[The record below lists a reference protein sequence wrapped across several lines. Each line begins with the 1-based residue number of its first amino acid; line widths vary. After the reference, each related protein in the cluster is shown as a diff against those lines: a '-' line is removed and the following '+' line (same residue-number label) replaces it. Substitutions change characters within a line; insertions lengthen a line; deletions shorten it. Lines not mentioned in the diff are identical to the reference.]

1 MISKGKMSCP
11 ARSFTW
17 WNEAR
22 PTLMQTYCDWKSQF
36 FFGPLLSGYIGMIL
50 LRNLQKSLI
59 KKKPSQNSM
68 ATLVPTHQNL
78 WRKGKTHHF
87 YAWFFTNKPE
97 NSWERCVKSS
107 SWASTPPRWQ
117 IRNHQLPGRI
127 RHWKI
132 DLLGKNIMFLKGSK
146 KWNHSRCILCMV

>member
-1 MISKGKMSCP
+1 MPCAI
-11 ARSFTW
+11 FH
-17 WNEAR
+17 
-22 PTLMQTYCDWKSQF
+22 LMKWSAAYPDANVLRLEIPF

-107 SWASTPPRWQ
+107 SWASTPPHWQ

-146 KWNHSRCILCMV
+146 KNDIILDVSCV